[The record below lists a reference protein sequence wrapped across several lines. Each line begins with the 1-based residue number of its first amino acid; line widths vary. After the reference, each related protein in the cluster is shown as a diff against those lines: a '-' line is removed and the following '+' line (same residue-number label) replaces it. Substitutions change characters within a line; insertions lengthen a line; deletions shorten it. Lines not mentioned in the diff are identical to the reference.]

1 MEENK
6 TNYSLESLSEFR
18 KSIAKMG
25 TTVPNGNVILDST
38 NNRREPRL
46 DIEAILRTP
55 YKDKISWRLYSRIFY
70 GDSLY
75 RRLLK
80 YLSTLLYNHYMITPL
95 IKDKKPIKK
104 KLMNDYNNVLRS
116 LDEDINVEDFTSKC
130 LLDLLV
136 EGETFYYLE
145 EYKKGAT
152 TYFKP
157 IKLK

>member
-46 DIEAILRTP
+46 DIDSILRTP
-55 YKDKISWRLYSRIFY
+55 YKDKASWRLYSRIFY

-80 YLSTLLYNHYMITPL
+80 YLSEIHSEQCFAITHDDSCFSGYPVQV
-95 IKDKKPIKK
+95 ISTTPEEIINKEK
-104 KLMNDYNNVLRS
+104 YANV
-116 LDEDINVEDFTSKC
+116 I
-130 LLDLLV
+130 
-136 EGETFYYLE
+136 YL
-145 EYKKGAT
+145 
-152 TYFKP
+152 
-157 IKLK
+157 